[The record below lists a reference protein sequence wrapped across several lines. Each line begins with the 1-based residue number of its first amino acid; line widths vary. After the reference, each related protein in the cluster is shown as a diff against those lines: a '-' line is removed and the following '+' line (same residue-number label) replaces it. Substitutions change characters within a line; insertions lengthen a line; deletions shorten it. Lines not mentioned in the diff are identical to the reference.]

1 MDFAAAR
8 RSMIE
13 NQLRTSQIIDR
24 AVLDVMGRLPRE
36 CFVPEDLAGIA
47 YVDEDLPLGGGRY
60 LMEPLALAR
69 MIQAAVVREDNTVL
83 LVGAG
88 AGYEAAVVAGIAR
101 AVVAVESDKNFV
113 DRAAANL
120 AANDV
125 HGVEIVH
132 KPLAEGFPEKAPYD
146 CILMAGAVAAVP
158 ATLTE
163 QLAEG
168 GRLVAVVRDA
178 KERFGKG
185 TVFARIRGS
194 VVARVAFDSA
204 VPWLPGFEPQPGF
217 VF

>member
-1 MDFAAAR
+1 MALPPEHGAWGLVLEPLVLGLAVAPSPAGFAFALAALAAFLFRHPAKVAWGDRSRGRVYPRTRAATVAAAVFAVAGLVASTAAWLLAGWEPFLPVLAAVPFAAVF
-8 RSMIE
+8 
-13 NQLRTSQIIDR
+13 L
-24 AVLDVMGRLPRE
+24 
-36 CFVPEDLAGIA
+36 
-47 YVDEDLPLGGGRY
+47 
-60 LMEPLALAR
+60 
-69 MIQAAVVREDNTVL
+69 
-83 LVGAG
+83 
-88 AGYEAAVVAGIAR
+88 
-101 AVVAVESDKNFV
+101 
-113 DRAAANL
+113 
-120 AANDV
+120 
-125 HGVEIVH
+125 
-132 KPLAEGFPEKAPYD
+132 LAELRKKSRAWQAETS
-146 CILMAGAVAAVP
+146 GATVFAAVP